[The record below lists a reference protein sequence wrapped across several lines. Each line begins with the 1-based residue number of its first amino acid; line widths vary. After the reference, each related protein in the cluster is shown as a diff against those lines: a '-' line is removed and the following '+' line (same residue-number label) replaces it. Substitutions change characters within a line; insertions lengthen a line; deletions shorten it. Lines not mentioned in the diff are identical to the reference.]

1 MTSRIARC
9 AVAAAMLALAGCDRT
24 SDRALQGWVEAD
36 LIFVAPDEPG
46 RVETLAVREGDA
58 VKAGMP
64 LFTLDDELQ
73 RADVAANAAS
83 VAEARAKLARLEGE
97 QKRPEE
103 IAVLKAQ
110 EQRAQAAL
118 ALSTAELERQRELE
132 KKAIASRA
140 ALDAALANY
149 NRDRAALEEVRRQI
163 EVAHLAAHAADI
175 AAARE
180 ALVATE
186 ARLASAKTR
195 LARRKV
201 ASPVSGTVRQ
211 VYFRPGEMTPAGRP
225 VLALLPPENLK
236 VRFFVPEPRLPE
248 VTIGAAVEVR
258 CDGCDAGIA
267 ARIDFISRTAEYT
280 PPVVYTLEE
289 RAKLVF
295 LVEARPA
302 QPERLRVGQPVRVL
316 LGAAE
321 AKP

>member
-1 MTSRIARC
+1 MSAR
-9 AVAAAMLALAGCDRT
+9 ARLAVVAALLALAACDRT
-24 SDRALQGWVEAD
+24 NERALQGWVEAD

-46 RVETLAVREGDA
+46 RIETLAVREGDQ
-58 VKAGMP
+58 VTVGMP
-64 LFTLDDELQ
+64 LFTLDDALQ
-73 RADVAANAAS
+73 RADVAANTAA
-83 VAEARAKLARLEGE
+83 VAEARAKLARFENE
-97 QKRPEE
+97 QQRPEE

-110 EQRAQAAL
+110 ERRVEAAL

-149 NRDRAALEEVRRQI
+149 NRDRAMLEEVRRQI
-163 EVAHLAAHAADI
+163 EVAHLAGRAEDI
-175 AAARE
+175 TASREVLAAA
-180 ALVATE
+180 E
-186 ARLASAKTR
+186 ARLSSAKTR
-195 LARRKV
+195 LARRAI

-211 VYFRPGEMTPAGRP
+211 VYFRPGEMTVAGRP

-248 VTIGAAVEVR
+248 VTIGGAVEVR
-258 CDGCDAGIA
+258 CDGCETGIS

-295 LVEARPA
+295 LVEARPV

-316 LGAAE
+316 P
-321 AKP
+321 AKR